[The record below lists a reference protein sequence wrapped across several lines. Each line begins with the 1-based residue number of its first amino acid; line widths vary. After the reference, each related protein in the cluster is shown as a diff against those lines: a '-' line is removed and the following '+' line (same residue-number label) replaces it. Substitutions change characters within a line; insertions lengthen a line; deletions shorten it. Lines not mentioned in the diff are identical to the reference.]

1 MGFKTGHEKMGGRQ
15 KGTPNKLTRNVKDI
29 LQQVFNELQADPEA
43 SLLTWAKNN
52 PAEFYK
58 MAARLIPADVNAA
71 IGDVTIQF
79 KDAE

>member
-1 MGFKTGHEKMGGRQ
+1 MGGRQ

-29 LQQVFNELQADPEA
+29 LQQVFNDLQADPEA
-43 SLLTWAKNN
+43 SLFTWAKNN

-71 IGDVTIQF
+71 IGDVSIQF